1 MTRTCI
7 GEARAE
13 GLIAT
18 LPPSFLHSSS
28 ITTCCHVPY
37 YPYTVSR
44 EPPSFRALGHRPVET
59 PYQASTAVPSRITT
73 AEGYDNFIAFRYF
86 YRGANRRA
94 RHIVMW

>member
-37 YPYTVSR
+37 YPYCIVRAAIISR
-44 EPPSFRALGHRPVET
+44 PRMPP
-59 PYQASTAVPSRITT
+59 
-73 AEGYDNFIAFRYF
+73 N
-86 YRGANRRA
+86 
-94 RHIVMW
+94 